1 MLELIGLFFFARYL
15 GRRTFSKGFSKGR
28 GIGIAVGFW
37 LGLELLAGFIGSSIA
52 LASGYNESSLIIVTL
67 PFAVAGIGI
76 SILISLL
83 LIRALPVRKDE
94 IIERLN
100 SRVGTDD
107 DWCLYVKGIS
117 SLGLQSLPVL
127 EEFHERELNWPRSDR
142 FRQALSDAITK
153 LRTLQK

>member
-1 MLELIGLFFFARYL
+1 MLELVGLFFYARYL

-37 LGLELLAGFIGSSIA
+37 LGFELLAGFIGSSFA
-52 LASGYNESSLIIVTL
+52 LASGYNESSLILVTL
-67 PFAVAGIGI
+67 PFAVSGIGI

-83 LIRALPVRKDE
+83 MVRALPVRREE

-100 SRVGTDD
+100 SRAGTDD
-107 DWCLYVKGIS
+107 DWCLYVKGLA
-117 SLGLQSLPVL
+117 SLGQSALPVL
-127 EEFHERELNWPRSDR
+127 EEFHDRELNWPRSDR
-142 FRQALSDAITK
+142 FRQALSDAISK